1 MRGDTFA
8 CFTCGLKKNRDV
20 HRYDGFT
27 AWNNLTTTEKD
38 TKIFALAIII
48 LKFETTDLEQ
58 HSSPKLFPADDNRKK
73 ESWLDQ
79 TVFSGVDFLYL
90 VSQMC
95 AVSST

>member
-1 MRGDTFA
+1 MTGDTFA
-8 CFTCGLKKNRDV
+8 CFIYGLKKNIDV

-58 HSSPKLFPADDNRKK
+58 HSSPKLFRADDNRKK

-79 TVFSGVDFLYL
+79 TS
-90 VSQMC
+90 S
-95 AVSST
+95 AV